1 MREYFFRHLT
11 TNYFLLIE
19 FLIKFLSSLAA
30 DILNIFLKE
39 IATRSKTIR
48 HKFLE
53 SEWEIGE
60 KEKKRE
66 RENKETKRKEA
77 R

>member
-1 MREYFFRHLT
+1 MRKHFFRHLT
-11 TNYFLLIE
+11 TNYLLLIE

-48 HKFLE
+48 RKFLE
-53 SEWEIGE
+53 F
-60 KEKKRE
+60 
-66 RENKETKRKEA
+66 
-77 R
+77 

>member
-1 MREYFFRHLT
+1 M
-11 TNYFLLIE
+11 LLIE